1 MLKINKIKPMSTRMV
16 VTGDRFEEDMY
27 NNGLI
32 ENKKGDLKT
41 YQTVLEVGPMVRNV
55 KPGDKV
61 VINFMH
67 YAILEHDPNSVKADM
82 GMQKIKKF
90 AFNWV
95 ELYDGDEKKDCLYI
109 DEQDIIYAYEGEEVQ
124 GTKSKILTPK
134 NQIIV

>member
-109 DEQDIIYAYEGEEVQ
+109 DEQDIIYAYEGKEVQ
-124 GTKSKILTPK
+124 GSKLITPEK
-134 NQIIV
+134 QIII

>member
-1 MLKINKIKPMSTRMV
+1 MLKISEIRPMSTRMV

-82 GMQKIKKF
+82 GMNKIKKY

-109 DEQDIIYAYEGEEVQ
+109 DEQDVIFAFEGKEVQ
-124 GTKSKILTPK
+124 GTKSKIITPK